1 MQVPGVRQDVHWQNG
16 DVEDDRRRRIS
27 DFCVCLRA
35 VWSTVGGGVHPENRR
50 KNILRKC
57 LRVPFVP
64 IGYKSERVGT
74 AEEAARKAL
83 CDHASMTD
91 EGESCPRLAMQP
103 R

>member
-64 IGYKSERVGT
+64 ISYKSERVGT
-74 AEEAARKAL
+74 AKSGKAL

-91 EGESCPRLAMQP
+91 EGESCPRPCDRGSAT
-103 R
+103 